1 MSSLVSIITPNYNC
15 ARFIAQTIESVLA
28 QTHTDW
34 EMLIVDDCSTDGS
47 YEIALEY
54 AARDPRIKV
63 MRNERNSGA
72 AVSRNRALDAAQGEY
87 IAFLDSDDLWE
98 PCKLERQIAFMSQN
112 ACAFSYTRYDL
123 IDEDGSPLG
132 KTARIPM
139 KLTYCKLL
147 HHDFVGCLTAVYRAD
162 FARDIR
168 SFIIKNNNDYGLF
181 LQVVKRAKNAMGL
194 PEVFAHYRIRKS
206 GISRKKFRKV
216 KPYFELMHG
225 FLHFPYIIACWFLFA
240 NVLIGKIYKYERTK

>member
-1 MSSLVSIITPNYNC
+1 MSPLISIITPNYNC

-98 PCKLERQIAFMSQN
+98 PCKLERQIAFMSQHV
-112 ACAFSYTRYDL
+112 CDFS
-123 IDEDGSPLG
+123 
-132 KTARIPM
+132 
-139 KLTYCKLL
+139 
-147 HHDFVGCLTAVYRAD
+147 
-162 FARDIR
+162 
-168 SFIIKNNNDYGLF
+168 
-181 LQVVKRAKNAMGL
+181 
-194 PEVFAHYRIRKS
+194 
-206 GISRKKFRKV
+206 
-216 KPYFELMHG
+216 
-225 FLHFPYIIACWFLFA
+225 
-240 NVLIGKIYKYERTK
+240 